1 MSNILVIFTSLRP
14 RSNSDILTERLVAG
28 ARDAGHQVEEIS
40 LKGKELKYCIGCLAC
55 QKTQRCV
62 QKDDALW
69 IADKMKDA
77 DTLVFSTPIYYYEMS
92 GQMKTLLDR
101 MNPLYSSDYRFRR
114 VYMLSVAAED
124 ETYTPEKA
132 VSGLEGWV
140 DCFEKA
146 KLCGS
151 LFVGGLNGPGEASAN
166 AEALEKAYQFG
177 KNLEEKLERPA
188 LPHTEAPVFLMKKK
202 I

>member
-1 MSNILVIFTSLRP
+1 MSNILVISTSLRP

-28 ARDAGHQVEEIS
+28 ARDAGHQGEEIS

-177 KNLEEKLERPA
+177 KNLE
-188 LPHTEAPVFLMKKK
+188 
-202 I
+202 

>member
-1 MSNILVIFTSLRP
+1 MSNILVISTSLRP

-132 VSGLEGWV
+132 VSCLEGWV

-177 KNLEEKLERPA
+177 KNLE
-188 LPHTEAPVFLMKKK
+188 
-202 I
+202 

>member
-1 MSNILVIFTSLRP
+1 MSNILVISTSLRP
-14 RSNSDILTERLVAG
+14 CSNSDILTERLVAG

-177 KNLEEKLERPA
+177 KNLE
-188 LPHTEAPVFLMKKK
+188 
-202 I
+202 